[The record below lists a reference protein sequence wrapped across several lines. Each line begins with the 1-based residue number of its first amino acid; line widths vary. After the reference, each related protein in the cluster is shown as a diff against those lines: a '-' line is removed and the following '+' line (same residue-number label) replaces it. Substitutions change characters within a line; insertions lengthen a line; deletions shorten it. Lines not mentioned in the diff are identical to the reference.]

1 MAVAKSEKPNLFVR
15 IKKSFRSMTQEM
27 KKVHWTGKRDLM
39 IYTVVVIAVSLVVA
53 MFIYLLDSGIG
64 VLMNLI
70 LGVG

>member
-1 MAVAKSEKPNLFVR
+1 MAVAKSEKPNPIVR
-15 IKKSFRSMTQEM
+15 LRKSFRSMVQEM
-27 KKVHWTGKRDLM
+27 KKVHWTGKRDLA